1 MDYAISALLFLL
13 TCTVTYFSTSLYAR
27 TRNSNYKLPPGP
39 SFFTIMSNVVD
50 FYNKP
55 QQTLAKFAKF
65 YGPVMLINLCT
76 ETTVIISSSDMA
88 KEILHTHDS
97 LFSDRSV
104 PHNTTTH
111 NHNNFSLVF
120 LPFSPLWQHLR
131 KICHNNLFSTK
142 TLDASQELRRMKLK
156 DLLNDMHKSSLTG
169 EAVDIGRAA
178 FKACINFLSY
188 TFVSQDFV
196 ESLDDE
202 YKDIVSTL
210 LKAVGTPNISD
221 HFPVLKIFDPQGI
234 KKHTTNYVSKVFYA
248 LDIII
253 DKRTK
258 LRESEDYISNNDMLD
273 TLLDISKQ
281 DIQKMDKKQIKHL
294 LLDLLVAGT
303 DTTAYG
309 LERAMSE
316 LVRNPEIMSKAKKEL
331 EEIIGLG
338 NPVEE
343 SDIDRLPYLQAV
355 VKESLRLHPPAPLLL
370 PRKARVDVE
379 ISGYIIPKG
388 AQVLINEW
396 AIGRTDIWEDA
407 HLFSPERFIG
417 SEIDVKG
424 RHFKLTP
431 FGSGRRICPGSP
443 LAVRMLHL
451 MLGSLINSFD
461 WKLENNMEFK
471 DMDLDKSLRAIPV
484 VLNKVLLS

>member
-1 MDYAISALLFLL
+1 MDSATSALLFLL
-13 TCTVTYFSTSLYAR
+13 TCIVTYFFGSLHAKIR
-27 TRNSNYKLPPGP
+27 KSNCMLPPGP
-39 SFFTIMSNVVD
+39 SFFIIMSHVVEL
-50 FYNKP
+50 YNKP
-55 QQTLAKFAKF
+55 QQTLAKFARF
-65 YGPVMLINLCT
+65 YGPVMSIKLWT
-76 ETTVIISSSDMA
+76 ETTIIISSSDMA

-97 LFSDRSV
+97 LFIDRSV
-104 PHNTTTH
+104 PDNTTTH

-131 KICHNNLFSTK
+131 KICHNHLFSNK

-156 DLLNDMHKSSLTG
+156 DFLNDMHKSSLTG

-202 YKDIVSTL
+202 YKDILSTI
-210 LKAVGTPNISD
+210 LKAIGTPNLAD
-221 HFPVLKIFDPQGI
+221 HFPVLKIVDPQGI
-234 KKHTTNYVSKVFYA
+234 RRHTYNYVSKVFHA
-248 LDIII
+248 LDIVI
-253 DKRTK
+253 DQRIK
-258 LRESEDYISNNDMLD
+258 LRQSEHYVSNNDMLD
-273 TLLDISKQ
+273 TLLDISKE
-281 DIQKMDKKQIKHL
+281 DSQKMDKKQIKHL

-316 LVRNPEIMSKAKKEL
+316 VVRHPEVMSKAKKEL
-331 EEIIGLG
+331 EETIGLG
-338 NPVEE
+338 KPIEE
-343 SDIDRLPYLQAV
+343 SDIDRLPYLNAV
-355 VKESLRLHPPAPLLL
+355 IKESLRLHPPAPMLL

-379 ISGYIIPKG
+379 IAGYTIPKG

-396 AIGRTDIWEDA
+396 AIGRTDIWDDA
-407 HLFSPERFIG
+407 HLFSPERFLG

-461 WKLENNMEFK
+461 WKLENDMEPK
-471 DMDLDKSLRAIPV
+471 DMNLDIPLRAIPV
-484 VLNKVLLS
+484 AL

>member
-1 MDYAISALLFLL
+1 MDYVSSALLFLL
-13 TCTVTYFSTSLYAR
+13 TCFVTYFVGSFYAR
-27 TRNSNYKLPPGP
+27 SKNSNYKLPPGP
-39 SFFTIMSNVVD
+39 SFFTIMSNIVD
-50 FYNKP
+50 LYNKP
-55 QQTLAKFAKF
+55 HQTLTKFANF
-65 YGPVMLINLCT
+65 YGPVMRINLCT
-76 ETTVIISSSDMA
+76 ETSIIISSSDIA

-97 LFSDRSV
+97 LFIDRSV

-120 LPFSPLWQHLR
+120 LPFSPLWQQLR
-131 KICHNNLFSTK
+131 KICHNNLFSNK
-142 TLDASQELRRMKLK
+142 ALDASQELRLVKLK

-169 EAVDIGRAA
+169 EAVDIERAA

-202 YKDIVSTL
+202 YKDIVCAL
-210 LKAVGTPNISD
+210 LNAIGTPNISD
-221 HFPVLKIFDPQGI
+221 HFHMLKIFDLQGI
-234 KKHTTNYVSKVFYA
+234 KRLTSNNISKVFKT

-253 DKRTK
+253 DKRMK
-258 LRESEDYISNNDMLD
+258 LRENEHYISNNDMLD
-273 TLLDISKQ
+273 TLLDISKE
-281 DIQKMDKKQIKHL
+281 DIQKMDEKQIKHL
-294 LLDLLVAGT
+294 FLDLFLAGT
-303 DTTAYG
+303 DTTAYV

-338 NPVEE
+338 NPVVE
-343 SDIDRLPYLQAV
+343 SDISRLPYLQAV
-355 VKESLRLHPPAPLLL
+355 VKESLRLHPPAPMLLS
-370 PRKARVDVE
+370 RKARVDVE
-379 ISGYIIPKG
+379 ISGYTIPKG
-388 AQVLINEW
+388 AHVWINEW
-396 AIGRTDIWEDA
+396 GIGRTNIWEDA

-424 RHFKLTP
+424 RHFKLIP

-443 LAVRMLHL
+443 LAVRMLHS

-461 WKLENNMEFK
+461 WKLENSIEPK
-471 DMDLDKSLRAIPV
+471 DMNLDKSLKAIPV
-484 VLNKVLLS
+484 ELNKVY

>member
-1 MDYAISALLFLL
+1 MISASILLLL
-13 TCTVTYFSTSLYAR
+13 LACIVTYFLGSLHAR
-27 TRNSNYKLPPGP
+27 NRKSNKKLPPGP
-39 SFFTIMSNVVD
+39 SIFTIMSHVLEL
-50 FYNKP
+50 YNKP
-55 QQTLAKFAKF
+55 HQTLAKFAKF
-65 YGPVMLINLCT
+65 YGPVMRIKLWT
-76 ETTVIISSSDMA
+76 ETTIIISSVDMA

-97 LFSDRSV
+97 LFSDRSF
-104 PHNTTTH
+104 PDNTTTH
-111 NHNNFSLVF
+111 DHNNFSLVF
-120 LPFSPLWQHLR
+120 LPVSPLWQDLR
-131 KICHNNLFSTK
+131 KICHHNLFSNK

-156 DLLNDMHKSSLTG
+156 DLLNDMHRNSLTG

-210 LKAVGTPNISD
+210 LKAVGTPNIAD
-221 HFPVLKIFDPQGI
+221 HFPVLKIVDPQGI
-234 KKHTTNYVSKVFYA
+234 RRHTSNYVSKVFHA
-248 LDIII
+248 LDILI
-253 DKRTK
+253 DQRMK
-258 LRESEDYISNNDMLD
+258 LRQSQHYVSNNDMLD
-273 TLLDISKQ
+273 ILLDISKE
-281 DIQKMDKKQIKHL
+281 DSRKMDKNQIKHL
-294 LLDLLVAGT
+294 ILDLLVAGT
-303 DTTAYG
+303 ETTANG

-316 LVRNPEIMSKAKKEL
+316 LVHNPEIMSKAKKEL
-331 EEIIGLG
+331 EEIIGIG

-343 SDIDRLPYLQAV
+343 SDIAKLPYLNAV

-370 PRKARVDVE
+370 PRKATENVE
-379 ISGYIIPKG
+379 IAGYRIPKG

-396 AIGRTDIWEDA
+396 AIGRSNIWEDA

-461 WKLENNMEFK
+461 WKLENSMEPK
-471 DMDLDKSLRAIPV
+471 DMDLDKSLRAIPIA
-484 VLNKVLLS
+484 LNNIK

>member
-253 DKRTK
+253 DKRMK

-294 LLDLLVAGT
+294 LLVCIFISLSFTLL
-303 DTTAYG
+303 
-309 LERAMSE
+309 S
-316 LVRNPEIMSKAKKEL
+316 S
-331 EEIIGLG
+331 
-338 NPVEE
+338 
-343 SDIDRLPYLQAV
+343 
-355 VKESLRLHPPAPLLL
+355 LLL
-370 PRKARVDVE
+370 F
-379 ISGYIIPKG
+379 
-388 AQVLINEW
+388 
-396 AIGRTDIWEDA
+396 T
-407 HLFSPERFIG
+407 
-417 SEIDVKG
+417 
-424 RHFKLTP
+424 
-431 FGSGRRICPGSP
+431 
-443 LAVRMLHL
+443 
-451 MLGSLINSFD
+451 
-461 WKLENNMEFK
+461 
-471 DMDLDKSLRAIPV
+471 
-484 VLNKVLLS
+484 

>member
-1 MDYAISALLFLL
+1 MDYVKSAMILLATCIVTCFLG
-13 TCTVTYFSTSLYAR
+13 SIYAR
-27 TRNSNYKLPPGP
+27 SRKSNYKLPPGP
-39 SFFTIMSNVVD
+39 SIFTIMSHV
-50 FYNKP
+50 FELYYKP

-65 YGPVMLINLCT
+65 YGPVMLIKLCT

-88 KEILHTHDS
+88 KEILHTNDS
-97 LFSDRSV
+97 LFTDRSV
-104 PHNTTTH
+104 PDNTTTH

-131 KICHNNLFSTK
+131 KICHNNLFSNK

-156 DLLNDMHKSSLTG
+156 DLLNDMHKSSLKG
-169 EAVDIGRAA
+169 ETVDIGRAA

-210 LKAVGTPNISD
+210 LSAVGTPNIAD
-221 HFPVLKIFDPQGI
+221 HFPILKILDPQGI
-234 KKHTTNYVSKVFYA
+234 KRHTTKYVAKVFHA

-253 DKRTK
+253 DQRMK
-258 LRESEDYISNNDMLD
+258 LRQSEDYVSKNDMLD
-273 TLLDISKQ
+273 SLLDISKE
-281 DIQKMDKKQIKHL
+281 DSQKMDKKQIKHL

-303 DTTAYG
+303 ETSAYG
-309 LERAMSE
+309 LERAMTQ
-316 LVRNPEIMSKAKKEL
+316 LVHDPKAMSKAKKEL
-331 EEIIGLG
+331 EETIGLG
-338 NPVEE
+338 NPIEE
-343 SDIDRLPYLQAV
+343 SDIDRLPYLNAV
-355 VKESLRLHPPAPLLL
+355 IKESLRLHPPAPMLL
-370 PRKARVDVE
+370 PRKARVDVD
-379 ISGYIIPKG
+379 ISGYTIPKG

-396 AIGRTDIWEDA
+396 AIGRTDIWDDA
-407 HLFSPERFIG
+407 HLFSPERFLG

-461 WKLENNMEFK
+461 WKLENNMEAK
-471 DMDLDKSLRAIPV
+471 DMNLDKPLRAIPV
-484 VLNKVLLS
+484 ALNNIK